1 MLRKV
6 ELPETLD
13 DRFKRVSGEQ
23 KSTLVVRADDF
34 RANEHGVYSHEGD
47 MGLIAW
53 RMAER
58 SFKAL
63 LPEVELVVALAGL
76 PGAGKST
83 WIDTNKESGVLY
95 LDSMLSRR
103 ATRRAVCALAA
114 AAGRP
119 IDCVFLDTDLEL
131 CLSRNAKRSPDRV
144 VPPNY
149 IDRAHLRMTECPPG
163 LDEGWRQVLRV
174 PSLSSPTGTP

>member
-1 MLRKV
+1 MVFR
-6 ELPETLD
+6 PETLEN
-13 DRFKRVSGEQ
+13 RFKRVSREQ

-34 RANEHGVYSHEGD
+34 RADNYGVYSHEGD

-58 SFKAL
+58 SFQEL
-63 LPEVELVVALAGL
+63 LPGVELVVALAGV
-76 PGAGKST
+76 PAAGKTT
-83 WIDTNKESGVLY
+83 WIDFHRVPGVLY

-103 ATRRAVCALAA
+103 KTRRAVCEMAA
-114 AAGRP
+114 EAGRP

-131 CLSRNAKRSPDRV
+131 CLLRNAKRSPDRV
-144 VPPNY
+144 VAPYY
-149 IDRAHLRMTECPPG
+149 IGQAHGRLTECPPA

-174 PSLSSPTGTP
+174 SPLSEPTGAS